1 MSLSSEKEILIAGVA
16 GGIAGCP
23 CKKIRIR
30 SDIVPWRLLLGCQSV
45 PCTSTSLGA
54 FVPEVA
60 FLGLVPVFGCWVLP
74 C

>member
-1 MSLSSEKEILIAGVA
+1 MR
-16 GGIAGCP
+16 
-23 CKKIRIR
+23 IRR

-45 PCTSTSLGA
+45 PCTSTSLGT

-60 FLGLVPVFGCWVLP
+60 FLGLIPVFGCWVLP